1 MALSPIE
8 HNLVETLG
16 KLLSLAEMELLID
29 RLDYDPDGF
38 YQGVCAEYSRLYPE
52 DAKEMF
58 GEPLRPHKE
67 DMKPDGD

>member
-8 HNLVETLG
+8 QNLVETLG

-38 YQGVCAEYSRLYPE
+38 YQGVCAQYCRLYPE
-52 DAKEMF
+52 EAKEMF
-58 GEPLRPHKE
+58 GEPLPPHKE
-67 DMKPDGD
+67 ETHGD